1 MKLKKLAH
9 LIALIGV
16 VSPAMAQDEPS
27 QQSVQRVEIT
37 GSSIKR
43 VAKEGALPVQVI
55 TADQIGKQG
64 ITSAEQLV
72 AAISANGTGADNM
85 TSGNNVF
92 GADADRVSG
101 GASYASLRGLGPN
114 HTLVLVNGRRLANFG
129 ASAKAVDLN
138 SIPMAAVQRVEVL
151 KDGASAIYG
160 TDAVGGVINF
170 IMRSSYQG
178 VEATINDNF
187 TQDGGG
193 ATRRLSVLAGK
204 GDLEKDGFNFMASL
218 TTDHNDELSSHQR
231 SFANGYQP
239 SRGLS
244 PDTTGTPYAN
254 QLTGAGTALGSSF
267 TVPGSTN
274 KYLQAGLLSL
284 QGKCDSVPG
293 MMQYNTALW
302 KDLTSPLRSTYSCA
316 YDYGADYV
324 MQQPVERTN
333 YLLRS
338 VVKLAPDHKMTV
350 ELLGSNTKATAIL
363 TPLQISTGLAT
374 SVTTLAGTTVINTAY
389 PVGGPYY
396 QNLQPYISTF
406 DPTKPIAYKWRS
418 DPVGN
423 RTQQN
428 DTDTGRLLVGF
439 EGTIGG
445 KWDYK
450 QDFSYS
456 ASWTKTALSDGYV
469 LSIPFYK
476 ALGTGIINPWAL
488 PGQGQTQAAQDLI
501 NSVKYIGP
509 LQHGKTSLAQI
520 AGSVSGE
527 VYQLPAGPVSM
538 AVGYDLRRETYGFA
552 QDVDASTILLAPG
565 NGNQDTIG
573 RNVAALYTELIIPI
587 TKELETQLALRTDH
601 YSVIGNTTN
610 PKIAFRYQPTNW
622 LLFRGSANKG
632 FLAPSFT
639 QLYSGRLFQQLPNG
653 IIDPV
658 GCPTHPGNP
667 AYCAIERQN
676 YFSGGNPNLVPETSK
691 QGTLGVIVEPLKGY
705 SVSLDWWAINTQNAI
720 LNRTPQIVLANAQAL
735 SSDIVRNADG
745 TINYINAGWIN
756 AGGVR
761 TRGVDV
767 GLRGEGVLPYGFKW
781 SATLDGTWTQSY
793 KYQEIPGQ
801 AYVEEVAQFYTRD
814 LYLRWKHNATLNL
827 SRGDWSGALSQIYK
841 SGYKDQVPDG
851 GIAPPPPGFNPD
863 VASYTTYS
871 LFGSYTGIKNT
882 SITVGIQNLLN
893 TNPPFTAHNVDLV
906 VGAGWDPRVAD
917 PRGRAISF
925 EIKYKFL

>member
-1 MKLKKLAH
+1 
-9 LIALIGV
+9 
-16 VSPAMAQDEPS
+16 
-27 QQSVQRVEIT
+27 
-37 GSSIKR
+37 

-55 TADQIGKQG
+55 SAEQIDKQG
-64 ITSAEQLV
+64 ITSAEQLLST
-72 AAISANGTGADNM
+72 ISANGTGADNM

-114 HTLVLVNGRRLANFG
+114 HTLVLVNGRRLSTFG
-129 ASAKAVDLN
+129 ASGKAVDLN
-138 SIPMAAVQRVEVL
+138 SIPMAAVSRVEIL

-170 IMRSSYQG
+170 ILKTNYQG
-178 VEATINDNF
+178 FEASINDNF
-187 TQDGGG
+187 TQEGGG
-193 ATRRLSVLAGK
+193 ATRRLSLLAGK
-204 GDLEKDGFNFMASL
+204 GDMEKDGFNVMASL
-218 TTDHNDELSSHQR
+218 TVDHNDELDSSQR

-254 QLTGAGTALGSSF
+254 QLTGAGTALGTSF
-267 TVPGSTN
+267 TMPGSSN

-284 QGKCDSVPG
+284 QGKCNSYPG
-293 MMQYNTALW
+293 MMQYDTALW

-316 YDYGADYV
+316 QDYGADSV
-324 MQQPVERTN
+324 MQMPVERSN
-333 YLLRS
+333 YLLRGS
-338 VVKLAPDHKMTV
+338 VKLAPEHKMTV

-363 TPLQISTGLAT
+363 TPMQISTGLAT
-374 SVTTLAGTTVINTAY
+374 SVTTSAGKTVINSAY
-389 PVGGPYY
+389 PVNGPYY
-396 QNLQPYISTF
+396 QNLQPYIPTF

-418 DPVGN
+418 DAFGN

-456 ASWTKTALSDGYV
+456 ASWTHTALTDGYA
-469 LSIPFYK
+469 LAIPLYQ
-476 ALGTGIINPWAL
+476 ALGTGIINPWAM

-501 NSVKYIGP
+501 NSTEYRGP

-520 AGSVSGE
+520 AGSISGE

-538 AVGYDLRRETYGFA
+538 AVGYDLRRETYGFS
-552 QDVDASTILLAPG
+552 QDVDATTILLAPG
-565 NGNQDTIG
+565 NANQATIG
-573 RNVAALYTELIIPI
+573 RNIEALYAEMIIPV
-587 TKELETQLALRTDH
+587 TKELETQLAIRTDH

-610 PKIAFRYQPTNW
+610 PKIAFRYQPTQW

-639 QLYSGRLFQQLPNG
+639 QLYSGRLSEVLPNG

-658 GCPTHPGNP
+658 GCPQNPGNA

-676 YFSGGNPNLVPETSK
+676 YYTGGNPGLKPETSK
-691 QGTLGVIVEPLKGY
+691 QGTLGVVIEPVKGY
-705 SVSLDWWAINTQNAI
+705 SASFDWWAINTENAI

-735 SSDIVRNADG
+735 SSDIVRNPDG

-756 AGGVR
+756 AGGVH

-767 GLRGEGVLPYGFKW
+767 SLRGEGMLPAGFKW

-793 KYQEIPGQ
+793 KYQEIPGEN
-801 AYVEEVAQFYTRD
+801 YVEEVGNFYTRD
-814 LYLRWKHNATLNL
+814 LYLRWKHNATFNVAK
-827 SRGDWSGALSQIYK
+827 GNWSGTLSQTYK
-841 SGYKDQVPDG
+841 SGYKDELPDAG
-851 GIAPPPPGFNPD
+851 LETPPAGFNPY
-863 VASYTTYS
+863 VHSYTTYS
-871 LFGSYTGIKNT
+871 LFGTYKGIKNMT
-882 SITVGIQNLLN
+882 ITVGIQNLLN
-893 TNPPFTAHNVDLV
+893 TDPPFTAHNVDEV

-917 PRGRAISF
+917 PRGRALSF
-925 EIKYKFL
+925 QVNYKFL